1 MNMTSEE
8 AQTAW
13 PGGSVAGKVEEGDP
27 QEGDPPG
34 CPARSHRQITPPSRL
49 ALGVSV
55 GPLSGTLFGTRETFR
70 KYLLNE

>member
-1 MNMTSEE
+1 MNMTSRE
-8 AQTAW
+8 AQAAW
-13 PGGSVAGKVEEGDP
+13 PGGSVVGKVEEGDP

-34 CPARSHRQITPPSRL
+34 CWARSHRQIAPPSRL

-55 GPLSGTLFGTRETFR
+55 GPLSGTLLVTCETFH